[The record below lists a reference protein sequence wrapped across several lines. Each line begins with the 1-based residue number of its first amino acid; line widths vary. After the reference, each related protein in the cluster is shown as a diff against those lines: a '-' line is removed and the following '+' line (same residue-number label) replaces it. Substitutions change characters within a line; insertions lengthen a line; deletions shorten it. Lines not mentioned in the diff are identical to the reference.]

1 MLLSFLVFLP
11 VAAGLFWIAIHTLMA
26 NRARTYA
33 ATVILLAAVCLHL
46 FADAC
51 YTDAATP
58 SSTLLISSLLAQLV
72 TPAILPLAGIYLS
85 RLRSEKSIDWRQLLW
100 IVFPTFLFSAGLA
113 IVFMAGP
120 AKIMDYLE
128 TIYSRQIN
136 IDLREGDGDVYAYY
150 LVTNLLFRVF
160 ILIELLGEVAKMLVL
175 MYWDNLRL
183 RHVRRFF
190 AGERIRVLEL
200 RYFTLILTL
209 IFLLAKAVLS
219 REALARM
226 PWITILLSFLQM
238 LSVFAFSYIAL
249 FGARRA
255 IFLREMKY
263 AFRFNFDARTQ
274 AAIEE
279 EMLADMVNSA
289 SPDVL
294 RNAQQLIAQRM
305 TTDSFRQVE
314 EEADSPA
321 ASIHAAVSASWDD
334 DSLLSRF
341 EDYIFRQKGYL
352 EPGITLLSVSEK
364 LSSNKTYI
372 SRLVNGTY
380 NMPFPDLIN
389 TLRIEFAQQYLAGHR
404 NARQNEVAQACGFA
418 SASAFNNIFKKVTGM
433 TPKIWLATHE

>member
-1 MLLSFLVFLP
+1 MLQSFLVFLP

-26 NRARTYA
+26 NQARTYA

-51 YTDAATP
+51 YADAATP

-128 TIYSRQIN
+128 TIHSRQIN

-160 ILIELLGEVAKMLVL
+160 ILIELLGEGARMLVL

-200 RYFTLILTL
+200 QYFTLILTL

-219 REALARM
+219 REPLARM
-226 PWITILLSFLQM
+226 PWIMILLSFLQM

-314 EEADSPA
+314 EEAGSPA

>member
-1 MLLSFLVFLP
+1 MLQSFLVFLP

-26 NRARTYA
+26 NQARTYA

-51 YTDAATP
+51 YADAATP

-72 TPAILPLAGIYLS
+72 TPTILPLAGIYLF

-128 TIYSRQIN
+128 TIHSRQIN

-160 ILIELLGEVAKMLVL
+160 ILIELLGEGAKMLVL

-200 RYFTLILTL
+200 QYFTLILTL

-219 REALARM
+219 REPLARM

-314 EEADSPA
+314 EEAGSPA

>member
-51 YTDAATP
+51 YADAATP

-72 TPAILPLAGIYLS
+72 TPTILPLAGIYLS
-85 RLRSEKSIDWRQLLW
+85 RLRSGKSIDWRQLLW

-128 TIYSRQIN
+128 TIHSRQIN

-160 ILIELLGEVAKMLVL
+160 ILIELLGEGAKMLVL

-200 RYFTLILTL
+200 QYFTLILTL

-314 EEADSPA
+314 EEAGSPA

>member
-1 MLLSFLVFLP
+1 MLHSFLVFLP
-11 VAAGLFWIAIHTLMA
+11 VATGLFWIAIHTLMA
-26 NRARTYA
+26 NRVRTYA

-46 FADAC
+46 FVDAC
-51 YTDAATP
+51 YADAATP
-58 SSTLLISSLLAQLV
+58 SSTLLVSSLLAQLV
-72 TPAILPLAGIYLS
+72 TPTILPLAGIYLS
-85 RLRSEKSIDWRQLLW
+85 RLRSENSIHWRQLLW
-100 IVFPTFLFSAGLA
+100 IVFPTFLFSASLA
-113 IVFMAGP
+113 IVFMTGP
-120 AKIMDYLE
+120 AKIMEYLE

-136 IDLREGDGDVYAYY
+136 PSLRQADGGVYAYY

-160 ILIELLGEVAKMLVL
+160 IGIELLGEGAKMLVI
-175 MYWDNLRL
+175 MYRDNLRL
-183 RHVRRFF
+183 RHFRKFF
-190 AGERIRVLEL
+190 SGERIRVLEIQ
-200 RYFTLILTL
+200 FFML
-209 IFLLAKAVLS
+209 IFTFAFMLAKA
-219 REALARM
+219 ALTRDLLLQH
-226 PWITILLSFLQM
+226 PWITMTLSFFLT

-249 FGARRA
+249 FGARRT

-263 AFRFNFDARTQ
+263 AFRFNFDTRTR

-279 EMLADMVNSA
+279 EMLADMVNSV

-305 TTDSFRQVE
+305 TTDSFRQAE
-314 EEADSPA
+314 EGSGSPA

-364 LSSNKTYI
+364 LNSNKTYI
-372 SRLVNGTY
+372 SRLVNATY

-389 TLRIEFAQQYLAGHR
+389 TLRVEFAQQYLAGHR
-404 NARQNEVAQACGFA
+404 EARQNEVAQACGFA